1 MNFQD
6 LHELLRV
13 EVMRRIDSGE
23 LTGTRL
29 AQQTGFRQGHMSNF
43 LNRKRSLSLEGLDRV
58 LAAQGLSIE
67 SILPVALAAGL
78 EMDQPVA
85 GDREPVEMV
94 PVVSASTAA
103 EEAEIAAASVIE
115 RLPVAASR
123 LRDNRARPSRR
134 NAGWERFVAVR
145 ADVQQAA
152 AMEPILAP
160 GSLAVIDRQYNSLA
174 PYHAHR
180 PTLYAVRHGG
190 GLLLRYVEF
199 DEGRL
204 ILRPLALSC
213 GVQLIAV
220 GANEMPSDLLVGR
233 VCLLVHEI

>member
-13 EVMRRIDSGE
+13 EVMRRIESGD

-58 LAAQGLSIE
+58 LAAQDLSIE
-67 SILPVALAAGL
+67 SILPVMLAAGL
-78 EMDQPVA
+78 EAGEPV
-85 GDREPVEMV
+85 GDAEPVEMV

-103 EEAEIAAASVIE
+103 EEAAIAAASVIE
-115 RLPVAASR
+115 RVPVAASR
-123 LRDNRARPSRR
+123 LKDNRARPSRR

-152 AMEPILAP
+152 AMEPLLAA
-160 GSLAVIDRQYNSLA
+160 GSLAVIDRQYSSLA

-204 ILRPLALSC
+204 ILRPLALNC

-220 GANEMPSDLLVGR
+220 GANEMPSDLIAGR
-233 VCLLVHEI
+233 VCLLVHEM